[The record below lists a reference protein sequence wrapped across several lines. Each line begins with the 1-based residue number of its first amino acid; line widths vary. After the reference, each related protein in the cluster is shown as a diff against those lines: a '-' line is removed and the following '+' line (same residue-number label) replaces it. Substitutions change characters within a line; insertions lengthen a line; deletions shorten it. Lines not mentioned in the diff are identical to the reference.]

1 MFGFQLKGQRP
12 PKPRRVKEGV
22 VMRFDHVYE
31 IDPER
36 MSIIKQQ
43 EMPVWDTQRIIA
55 NRWEHLSWM
64 HNHFAD
70 SVISGE
76 ELEKEIEESKKKIR
90 TTKKSTSRRKKR

>member
-31 IDPER
+31 IDPDR

-55 NRWEHLSWM
+55 NRLEHLCWM